1 MIFNEK
7 KGPFGKINFRFGD
20 VAEKSG
26 EGTEDYFQL
35 RFEGFSPKGG
45 TKFHKVL
52 FSIALFAKTLVA
64 YFVSKLGHL
73 INGFFGSFDWFVLSL
88 NRFKSFLTAKLI
100 WSRGRLGRPIATFFV
115 MSASFLI
122 FTFGEIFNSTHFV
135 SSQELNP
142 DYLATTI
149 DIIPQKNTAITKVP
163 ESRKHAEAL
172 IYVVRGGDTL
182 SSIGNEFK
190 ISTDALKYVNGLTD
204 RSILKVG
211 SELTIPPV
219 SGLIH
224 AVASGDTLSSI
235 AAKYDVAS
243 QAIADFNY
251 ILDTSSLALGT
262 ELVIPGAKVP
272 MSVIP
277 AAPSLPSGIPGVGY
291 APAPASST
299 FCVWPSSVRLIT
311 QYFTWYHN
319 GVDIATPIGTSMPP
333 LYACTSGVVTRS
345 GWDPFGLGL
354 HISID
359 HGDGYETV
367 YGHMSRIDVGY
378 GERVSRGQVIG
389 LMGNT
394 GRSTGAHVHFMVK
407 YNGVAQNPLNYTQ

>member
-1 MIFNEK
+1 MIFNGKNGSFGRVNFNSEK
-7 KGPFGKINFRFGD
+7 
-20 VAEKSG
+20 EKSAR
-26 EGTEDYFQL
+26 ERTNEDYFQL
-35 RFEGFSPKGG
+35 SFEGFSTKGG

-52 FSIALFAKTLVA
+52 SSVALFAKALIA
-64 YFVSKLGHL
+64 YFVSKLVQL
-73 INGFFGSFDWFVLSL
+73 INGLFGSFSWFVFSL
-88 NRFKSFLTAKLI
+88 DRFKAFLTAKLI
-100 WSRGRLGRPIATFFV
+100 WSRGRLGRPVATFFV
-115 MSASFLI
+115 MGAAFLI

-163 ESRKHAEAL
+163 ESRKHAEAF
-172 IYVVRGGDTL
+172 IYAVQGGDTL
-182 SSIGNEFK
+182 SSIGNRFK
-190 ISTDALKYVNGLTD
+190 ISMSALKYVNSLND
-204 RSILKVG
+204 NSLLKVG
-211 SELTIPPV
+211 QELTIPPI

-224 AVASGDTLSSI
+224 TVEDGDTLSSI

-272 MSVIP
+272 TPVIP
-277 AAPSLPSGIPGVGY
+277 AAPSLPGGIPGGGY

-299 FCVWPSSVRLIT
+299 FCVWPSSVRIIT

-319 GVDIATPIGTSMPP
+319 GVDIASPIGTAMPP

-345 GWDPFGLGL
+345 GWNPWGLGL
-354 HISID
+354 HIVID
-359 HGDGYETV
+359 HGNGYETV
-367 YGHMSRIDVGY
+367 YGHMSRLDVGY

-389 LMGNT
+389 LMGST

-407 YNGVAQNPLNYTQ
+407 YNGVAQNPLNYTR